1 MLFFAID
8 QSQTNQDWGT
18 NAQNIRKGGMELLD
32 SNRHMGTL
40 T

>member
-18 NAQNIRKGGMELLD
+18 NAQNIRKGEW
-32 SNRHMGTL
+32 SF
-40 T
+40 